1 MSSVLAGLRRFG
13 SDSTDGQLTLML
25 WSEEAH
31 YCRAKGGWH
40 ARRPSCHPFARPH
53 TDPTGGL
60 RPEPSIGLEI
70 HIFGVHFPS
79 RRERVRERKPP
90 KEPPSAHCRHAPHAH
105 RSGSCT
111 LLRAARARASTIGVC
126 VCETPRRG
134 GRW

>member
-13 SDSTDGQLTLML
+13 SYSTDGQLTLML

-31 YCRAKGGWH
+31 YCRTKGGWH

-79 RRERVRERKPP
+79 RRERVRERKLP
-90 KEPPSAHCRHAPHAH
+90 KEPPSAHWRHALHAY
-105 RSGSCT
+105 RSRSCT

-126 VCETPRRG
+126 VRETPRRG

>member
-31 YCRAKGGWH
+31 YCRTKGGRH
-40 ARRPSCHPFARPH
+40 ARRSSCHPFARAH

-70 HIFGVHFPS
+70 HTFGVISPAGGRGSGRGNFP
-79 RRERVRERKPP
+79 RN
-90 KEPPSAHCRHAPHAH
+90 H
-105 RSGSCT
+105 RALT
-111 LLRAARARASTIGVC
+111 VAMRPTHTEAARARCC
-126 VCETPRRG
+126 VRRERG
-134 GRW
+134 PAR

>member
-13 SDSTDGQLTLML
+13 SDGTDGQLTLML

-31 YCRAKGGWH
+31 YCRTKGGRH

-79 RRERVRERKPP
+79 RRERVRERKPFQ
-90 KEPPSAHCRHAPHAH
+90 
-105 RSGSCT
+105 G
-111 LLRAARARASTIGVC
+111 TIGRPLAPCAPRIQKRLVHAAACGASASQHDRSVC
-126 VCETPRRG
+126 V
-134 GRW
+134 

>member
-13 SDSTDGQLTLML
+13 SDGTDGQLTLML

-31 YCRAKGGWH
+31 YCRTKGGWH

-79 RRERVRERKPP
+79 RRERVRERKL
-90 KEPPSAHCRHAPHAH
+90 SQGYH
-105 RSGSCT
+105 RALTGT
-111 LLRAARARASTIGVC
+111 MRPTHTEAARARCCVRREREPARYECVC
-126 VCETPRRG
+126 V
-134 GRW
+134 